1 MKMLITKH
9 IGRNKYTF
17 EAEGSNFHEVVWDS
31 QKLSFPDVFNCGL
44 CNSDALV
51 LGARKA
57 GKDGEYEYTYV
68 KCLQCK
74 GELTFGQKK
83 KGDVFYLR
91 RDDDKKY
98 EWKKYE
104 DKDGNSQGSQS
115 NKQNEDD
122 SSDLPF

>member
-9 IGRNKYTF
+9 IGRNKYVF
-17 EAEGSNFHEVVWDS
+17 ETEGSNFHEVVFDS
-31 QKLSFPDVFNCGL
+31 QKLSFPDVLNCGL

-57 GKDGEYEYTYV
+57 GKDGEFEYTYI
-68 KCLQCK
+68 KCLQCR

-91 RDDDKKY
+91 RDDNKKY

-104 DKDGNSQGSQS
+104 EGD
-115 NKQNEDD
+115 KQNDD
-122 SSDLPF
+122 KEEEKDLPF